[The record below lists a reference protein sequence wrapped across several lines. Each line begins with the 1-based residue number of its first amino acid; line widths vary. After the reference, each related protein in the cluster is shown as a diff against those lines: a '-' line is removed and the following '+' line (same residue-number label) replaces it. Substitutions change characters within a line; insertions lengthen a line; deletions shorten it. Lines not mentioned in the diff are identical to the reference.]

1 MTKHDIHEFLIT
13 VFAVMVG
20 LVAGKFLSQL
30 LAKTGVPISS
40 NDPLIVSLPPVAT
53 AIPSP
58 VIANVVNANT
68 PAAMNSAGG
77 N

>member
-1 MTKHDIHEFLIT
+1 MSAKEFLVT
-13 VFAVMVG
+13 VVALLAG
-20 LVAGKFLSQL
+20 LIAGKYLAQL
-30 LAKTGVPISS
+30 VGMTGVPISS
-40 NDPLIVSLPPVAT
+40 NDPLIVSLPPTST

-58 VIANVVNANT
+58 VIANVVNSNT